1 MDHSYI
7 FDWFLPFF
15 IPYHLDGDELIVL
28 VVQTLQDLPEGA
40 LPDDFQYL
48 KPVGDVVVQHLDKQD
63 NRHKSVRARRQT
75 PDKATSRTIQIN
87 GDSL

>member
-1 MDHSYI
+1 MQTFKTKMDHSYT

-15 IPYHLDGDELIVL
+15 IPYHLDGYKFIVF

-40 LPDDFQYL
+40 LPDDFKHF

-63 NRHKSVRARRQT
+63 NRYKSVRG
-75 PDKATSRTIQIN
+75 N
-87 GDSL
+87 GFLKSEKKILC